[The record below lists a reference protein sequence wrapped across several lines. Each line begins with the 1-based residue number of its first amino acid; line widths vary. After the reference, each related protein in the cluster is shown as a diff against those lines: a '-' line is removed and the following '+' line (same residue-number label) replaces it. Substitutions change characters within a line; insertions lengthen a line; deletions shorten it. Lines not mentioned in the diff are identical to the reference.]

1 MVNFAQQVLS
11 LTNAFT
17 VMYDGESFLL
27 LKNFKHALP
36 GYTRILYY
44 ITITFLLYL
53 NGKSVFSVIDI
64 YLA

>member
-1 MVNFAQQVLS
+1 
-11 LTNAFT
+11 
-17 VMYDGESFLL
+17 MYDGESFLL

-36 GYTRILYY
+36 GYTKILYY
-44 ITITFLLYL
+44 ITITILLYL